1 MRNDPTMPGLQDEE
15 IADLRA
21 DMAKE
26 RLKQGEVAQL
36 AGHSD
41 GAFSA
46 FLTGRRAAPEGFVQ
60 HVRNVIQAM
69 VLAREARYQAFQ
81 QELQRLEATGAG
93 AR

>member
-1 MRNDPTMPGLQDEE
+1 MQNDPTNPGLQDEE

-21 DMAKE
+21 DIAKE
-26 RLKQGEVAQL
+26 NLKQGEVAQL
-36 AGHSD
+36 AGYTE

-46 FLTGRRAAPEGFVQ
+46 FLIGRRPTPDGFAQ

-69 VLAREARYQAFQ
+69 VLAQEARYRTFQ
-81 QELQRLEATGAG
+81 EELQRLEPTGAA